1 MQVGNPFYRE
11 GIRVS
16 CVQFFFGGG
25 SSCDN
30 FLLFRFYR
38 GRIWHDDDAHLYYV
52 IFDNFLHFIEHELW
66 SSMNNSTHVP
76 ATAFLEA
83 HGERV

>member
-16 CVQFFFGGG
+16 CVQFFFFGGG

-38 GRIWHDDDAHLYYV
+38 GRIWHDDDAHLKLCN
-52 IFDNFLHFIEHELW
+52 I
-66 SSMNNSTHVP
+66 
-76 ATAFLEA
+76 
-83 HGERV
+83 